1 MSTEPAAAFE
11 HTREEREQML
21 SGVESMVKAA
31 ARKVG
36 SRVERWTHEDRE
48 DFIQD
53 VKVML
58 WKCSTRYDKSRGVK
72 WSSYAYSIIDRA
84 TKDAVARAAGQLEIN
99 VDDRDWDQ
107 LARKLC
113 TKPDDAEPVEVEPVE
128 AEETASTLV
137 DAVHHQLIQGFLV
150 RLGPGHRRLV
160 ERVLFEHL
168 TCDQIAEQDGHPVK
182 VVRTNLKQALRHLA
196 ASGLLAHVATDA
208 KVAAVTAPR
217 NPVKK
222 NAAERWLVKVQGE
235 LQRLATTPVYQD
247 RLRQVGTLELAA
259 ALELFR
265 CDGLTLPVASELLG
279 RTERGV
285 KLDVG
290 AALKVLA
297 A

>member
-1 MSTEPAAAFE
+1 MSTEPAAFDVT
-11 HTREEREQML
+11 HEERERML
-21 SGVESMVKAA
+21 KEVEGMVKVA

-36 SRVERWTHEDRE
+36 ARVERWTTEDKE

-53 VKVML
+53 VKLML

-84 TKDAVARAAGQLEIN
+84 TKDAVARASGQLEIN
-99 VDDRDWDQ
+99 VDDRDWDG
-107 LARKLC
+107 LARKLSVE
-113 TKPDDAEPVEVEPVE
+113 PDEVEPVE
-128 AEETASTLV
+128 TEETASTLV
-137 DAVHHQLIQGFLV
+137 DAVHQQLIQGFLV

-196 ASGLLAHVATDA
+196 TRGLLSHVATDA

-222 NAAERWLVKVQGE
+222 NAAERWLVKVRGE
-235 LQRLATTPVYQD
+235 LQRLSTAPDYQA

-265 CDGLTLPVASELLG
+265 CDGLTLAVASEFLG

-285 KLDVG
+285 KLDVN
-290 AALKVLA
+290 AAIKVLA